1 MQKRPAVTEA
11 AMPLL
16 RNALFAA
23 LALALLAGC
32 GDNAD
37 TTAAALAEQARQA
50 SNSEGEVDDG
60 AHVISFQT
68 EDGTLRRSEG
78 DDVALPEDFPD
89 DIRLPDDYTL
99 VSVMT
104 MGPTVS
110 LVMQSEQAVPRL
122 YDDFQNRQVGQ
133 GWTETLTMKGTGGW
147 MLGFEKG
154 KRGLLVN
161 LSSDVDGK
169 SVVSLSVQ
177 AR

>member
-1 MQKRPAVTEA
+1 MSLV
-11 AMPLL
+11 
-16 RNALFAA
+16 RNTLFAT

-32 GDNAD
+32 GDAGE

-50 SNSEGEVDDG
+50 SNGDAAAVQVDAG
-60 AHVISFQT
+60 GNVISFQT

-78 DDVALPEDFPD
+78 DDVALPDDFPA

-104 MGPTVS
+104 MGPAVS
-110 LVMQSEQAVPRL
+110 LVMRSDQAVPRL
-122 YDDFQNRQVGQ
+122 YDDFQSRQTGQ
-133 GWTETLTMKGTGGW
+133 GWTETLSMKGTGGW

-177 AR
+177 PR